1 MVVYSHLGYLIHKLL
16 HLALSDAV
24 SKHKLSIEYKA
35 ADRTAPEKTKRCV
48 HRARCPFTCPNPKV
62 GTLKN
67 GVITLVFSE
76 YQGTDSQAT
85 RARVNS
91 FISYQWL
98 RESRCEGVS
107 RLICEEG
114 KT

>member
-1 MVVYSHLGYLIHKLL
+1 MHPLL
-16 HLALSDAV
+16 KRILDPSLRGLHFALSDAI

-76 YQGTDSQAT
+76 YGR
-85 RARVNS
+85 RAQSVNAALN
-91 FISYQWL
+91 FEQLKIKGN
-98 RESRCEGVS
+98 ESNNNNNNN
-107 RLICEEG
+107 
-114 KT
+114 